1 MTCADLDCLKD
12 HATGITP
19 AAEVEAHPILCGE
32 CLADFAMIRLLRATF
47 LPKENGFWDAAESD
61 RRMRL
66 PHDRCARALRLPLP
80 GTVQ

>member
-1 MTCADLDCLKD
+1 MRCADLDRLID

-19 AAEVEAHPILCGE
+19 DAEVEAHLILCGE
-32 CLADFAMIRLLRATF
+32 CLGDFAMIRLIRAAF

-61 RRMRL
+61 RGMRIL
-66 PHDRCARALRLPLP
+66 HERCAQVLRPPFP